1 MGDMRQ
7 VHLPGTSVSRVCIR
21 ICQGD
26 TAARMEGNWRIG
38 QFSARV
44 GVAAGTLR
52 AWGRRYGLLRPARTA
67 AGYRLYTPEDEQRVR
82 AMQAQMALGVAP
94 AEAAVLAVRQ
104 VGDVATPPEE
114 SRRALLAAVAAYD
127 AEGI

>member
-21 ICQGD
+21 IWQGD

-44 GVAAGTLR
+44 GVAAVTLR
-52 AWGRRYGLLRPARTA
+52 AWERRYGLLRPARTA
-67 AGYRLYTPEDEQRVR
+67 AGYRLYTPEDERRVR

-94 AEAAVLAVRQ
+94 AEAAVLAVRGG
-104 VGDVATPPEE
+104 GDGATTPEE
-114 SRRALLAAVAAYD
+114 SRRALLARVAADD
-127 AEGI
+127 AP